1 MCKVS
6 YDQQQGQILNYKIIY
21 LPKKELVENIK
32 NVIAQK
38 VQNRI
43 VE

>member
-32 NVIAQK
+32 NVTAESPE
-38 VQNRI
+38 QNS
-43 VE
+43 